1 VVDASLSLVLMEE
14 GCWTSEQ
21 AELTVYKSSK
31 PDRKAGVGFWVVGC
45 RMIAGGSIGDFRHG
59 GSFVLVGSWS

>member
-1 VVDASLSLVLMEE
+1 M
-14 GCWTSEQ
+14 
-21 AELTVYKSSK
+21 YKSSK

-45 RMIAGGSIGDFRHG
+45 RRIASGSIGDFRHG